1 MVSLWRLP
9 SLGPAAF
16 EKRKQVLENEELPL
30 TWLSTNMNVA
40 GSHFEQCGLV
50 FYSERTWQTLRDQ
63 GPRSLASELL
73 QEKWR
78 EDGGGEG
85 TSYWLCIWA
94 EQSPDGEGDT
104 SNPGQMALS

>member
-50 FYSERTWQTLRDQ
+50 FYSERT
-63 GPRSLASELL
+63 
-73 QEKWR
+73 
-78 EDGGGEG
+78 
-85 TSYWLCIWA
+85 
-94 EQSPDGEGDT
+94 
-104 SNPGQMALS
+104 